1 MRFDKQIVAFANAK
15 RERERERE
23 RVIHSQNHFIILHL
37 LAMTKTLFVIL
48 SEAKYL
54 KTLATEIFRSLRS
67 LNMTT
72 KKLFNMTMLNSEI
85 FQLFQSLNP
94 QDLRAKRSNHMTK
107 HEIATNPLTRILAMT
122 ALFVILRAQPEV
134 SQKKNKRD
142 ISLTLNMT
150 KIPPLRVRRQLSKA
164 IQLKA

>member
-15 RERERERE
+15 RERERER
-23 RVIHSQNHFIILHL
+23 VIHSQNHFIILHF

-54 KTLATEIFRSLRS
+54 KTLAT
-67 LNMTT
+67 
-72 KKLFNMTMLNSEI
+72 EI